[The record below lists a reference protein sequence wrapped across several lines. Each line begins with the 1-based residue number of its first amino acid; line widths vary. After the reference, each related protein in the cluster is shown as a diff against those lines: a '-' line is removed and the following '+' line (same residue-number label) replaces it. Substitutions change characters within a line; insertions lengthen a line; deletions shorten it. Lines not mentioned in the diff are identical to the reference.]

1 MNRKAISQFAQ
12 KIKYKNPPL
21 LVKKVDENNP
31 ECYEQVTA
39 SLGHGEASRSAV
51 QARKAVQQNHVP
63 ACLRTYGTCSQRA
76 RSQWQIWHWE
86 KHFFFFLT
94 PREVCPLLLYPM
106 DGTTVIWHN
115 PSSSSKKCSYQSDM
129 AGPSANQKG
138 LLDWVAVLAKEWEE
152 TTQKYKTFAKTLG
165 YAITAFRCM
174 LGHAGSFGQAPAPL
188 SWAPTPI
195 AYHCWHAS
203 HEKTSKPY
211 TFWHAAE

>member
-86 KHFFFFLT
+86 KHFFFFWHQGRCAPCCST
-94 PREVCPLLLYPM
+94 PWMGPQWS
-106 DGTTVIWHN
+106 GTTPPLA
-115 PSSSSKKCSYQSDM
+115 PSNAHTRATWQDPLQTRKACWT
-129 AGPSANQKG
+129 G
-138 LLDWVAVLAKEWEE
+138 LL
-152 TTQKYKTFAKTLG
+152 
-165 YAITAFRCM
+165 C
-174 LGHAGSFGQAPAPL
+174 
-188 SWAPTPI
+188 
-195 AYHCWHAS
+195 
-203 HEKTSKPY
+203 
-211 TFWHAAE
+211 